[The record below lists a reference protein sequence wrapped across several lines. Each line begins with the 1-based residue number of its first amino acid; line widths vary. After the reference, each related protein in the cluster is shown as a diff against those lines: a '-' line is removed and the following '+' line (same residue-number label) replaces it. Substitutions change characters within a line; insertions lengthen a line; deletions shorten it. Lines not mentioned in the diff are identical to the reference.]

1 MNINNIEK
9 QYNEDLDNL
18 KKKINDYKDKFN
30 QFKKVSK
37 NTIKCNNNYLDLSKE
52 KFDGYIFQGNGF
64 CNASENRQFINN
76 KDSSLNN
83 QEQCKKICDSKDNCS
98 GFTMFK
104 PGTHV
109 STLEPEYEDV
119 EIKKQVT
126 CNYLDGTIWVM
137 CGDNKIR
144 RWGIGPEGKDF
155 AFRTCDYAVR
165 EVWKLDYCSEKT
177 KKLINNPGEKNYD
190 NRCYWF
196 KDEPIKEW
204 SGSTVT
210 KNNTLLADDVM
221 CFKKNNPNM
230 KMCPKETPDCNNGI
244 CMSKDSNL
252 ENLENQILT
261 LNNDIINSFVKLNN
275 DYKKYKNSSEMI
287 KISKEIKLLN
297 TIQDLE
303 AEKQLLKMEKEQD
316 ITNNFG
322 SRENIFK
329 SENRYNNYLLLVVIL
344 VSYSIY
350 SLYRGENYDNID
362 YIILFLILLYLA
374 YVGYMTFYK

>member
-1 MNINNIEK
+1 MTTNNIEK
-9 QYNEDLDNL
+9 QYNKGLDNL
-18 KKKINDYKDKFN
+18 KNIITDYKDKFN
-30 QFKKVSK
+30 QFKEVSK

-64 CNASENRQFINN
+64 CNASENRQFINS

-83 QEQCKKICDSKDNCS
+83 QAQCKKICDSKDNCS

-109 STLEPEYEDV
+109 STLEP
-119 EIKKQVT
+119 K
-126 CNYLDGTIWVM
+126 
-137 CGDNKIR
+137 
-144 RWGIGPEGKDF
+144 
-155 AFRTCDYAVR
+155 
-165 EVWKLDYCSEKT
+165 
-177 KKLINNPGEKNYD
+177 YD

-210 KNNTLLADDVM
+210 KNNTLLGDDVM

-230 KMCPKETPDCNNGI
+230 KLCPKEIPDCNNGI
-244 CMSKDSNL
+244 CMSKDSSL
-252 ENLENQILT
+252 ENLENEILT

-275 DYKKYKNSSEMI
+275 DYKKYKNSPEMI
-287 KISKEIKLLN
+287 KISKEIKVLN
-297 TIQDLE
+297 TIQELQV
-303 AEKQLLKMEKEQD
+303 EKQLLKMEKEED

-329 SENRYNNYLLLVVIL
+329 SENRYYNYLLLVVIL
-344 VSYSIY
+344 VLYSIY
-350 SLYRGENYDNID
+350 SLYRGDNYDNID
-362 YIILFLILLYLA
+362 YIILFLILLYVA
-374 YVGYMTFYK
+374 YVAYMTFYK